1 MPLPRSYLET
11 ILTPAASRN
20 IEARWSYAARENGT
34 SIILPDGRCDL
45 ILRYRID
52 NPHDVTPVLT
62 GPATRPYTL
71 EYSAGDAWIG
81 LRFRPGNGRRLWGA
95 RFDEAL
101 DSGLRGENLLKHL
114 PALRPLLHSAKTQTD
129 LMGILNTVERD
140 LPVDPAPR
148 SVRRALGFLHATGG
162 QIRVQTLANA
172 LSCSARQLQRGL
184 VAHIGIGAKTYG
196 NIVRF
201 HRALRLITV
210 GNLPLGATAFEA
222 GYADQAHMSREFR
235 RFGGF
240 TPAQI
245 PANLSLPNIPQM

>member
-162 QIRVQTLANA
+162 PNQGANP
-172 LSCSARQLQRGL
+172 RQCAVLFG
-184 VAHIGIGAKTYG
+184 
-196 NIVRF
+196 
-201 HRALRLITV
+201 
-210 GNLPLGATAFEA
+210 TAIA
-222 GYADQAHMSREFR
+222 A
-235 RFGGF
+235 RFGCSHRYRG
-240 TPAQI
+240 Q
-245 PANLSLPNIPQM
+245 NIRQYRAISSGVAAHNGR